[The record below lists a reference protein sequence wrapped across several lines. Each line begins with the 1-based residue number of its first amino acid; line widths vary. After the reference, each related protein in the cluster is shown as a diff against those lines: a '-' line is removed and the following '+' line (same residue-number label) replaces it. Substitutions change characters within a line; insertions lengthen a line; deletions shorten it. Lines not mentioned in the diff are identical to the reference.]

1 MDFDSKILES
11 KIEEVYQAIKN
22 ADGMVVI
29 TGAGMGV
36 DSGLGTF
43 RGTTAVK
50 YTNELGLGYED
61 LCSPDA
67 YKKYPELTNSFWS
80 EMITAFN
87 KAQPHEGYSI
97 LKEIGS
103 KLPHG
108 LFSFTTNIDGFWEG
122 FVPEDRLVEIHG
134 STKYLQ
140 CSIQEKGKC
149 FEDVWRRDEI
159 KTENEPIPCIHCGK
173 RSRPAVMM
181 FNDWM
186 FNERVVNQQKA
197 NYGAWLA
204 KMKNK
209 KLVILEIGCGG
220 TVETVRATSS
230 SLARKFNTRVYRVN
244 PDKSD
249 ENKSYVTLIK
259 MGALAFLIAL
269 KARFTV
275 CHE

>member
-1 MDFDSKILES
+1 MEIDTKISED

-50 YTNELGLGYED
+50 YTNDLGLGYED
-61 LCSPDA
+61 LCSPDS

-80 EMITAFN
+80 EMIAAFTRVR
-87 KAQPHEGYSI
+87 PHEGYSI

-103 KLPHG
+103 KLPYG
-108 LFSFTTNIDGFWEG
+108 FFSFTTNIDGFWEE
-122 FVPEDRLVEIHG
+122 FVPEDRLIEIHG

-140 CSIQEKGKC
+140 CSVQEKGNC
-149 FEDVWRRDEI
+149 FKDVWRRPDNE
-159 KTENEPIPCIHCGK
+159 TEDGPVPCIHCGK

-186 FNERVVNQQKA
+186 FNERIVNQQKA
-197 NYGAWLA
+197 NYGSWLT

-209 KLVILEIGCGG
+209 KLVILEIGCGD
-220 TVETVRATSS
+220 TVATARAASS
-230 SLARKFNTRVYRVN
+230 ALARKFNTRIYRIN
-244 PDKSD
+244 PDKS
-249 ENKSYVTLIK
+249 EEHKSYVTSIK

-269 KARFTV
+269 KNKFSTGAI
-275 CHE
+275 